1 MCEIQLFYLKMI
13 LKVQYEMKY
22 RIHSNTHAFPN
33 RRAPPPTKKFLD
45 HVPEVSITDL
55 PVNTV

>member
-22 RIHSNTHAFPN
+22 RIHSNT
-33 RRAPPPTKKFLD
+33 RALKIDVPPTKIFP
-45 HVPEVSITDL
+45 H
-55 PVNTV
+55 